1 MAVPSAALLA
11 QAAVNGVLLGL
22 VYTLASVGLSL
33 TLGVLGIVNLAHST
47 FIMLGT
53 FFALELLQRAGLDPV
68 VAMVL
73 AVPVFFGVGWV
84 LERVLLR
91 RVVGGPDA
99 VALLVLF
106 GLMII
111 LESGSILVWT
121 TDTRVLRWP
130 LAQAMVQVGGL
141 VLPMARVVP
150 ALLALAMVGLLDLLL
165 RRTLLGKAMRAVG
178 QQPDAAA
185 IIGIDVRAISAV
197 VVALGTAS
205 AAVGGIAAAVLFAT
219 DEGKMALDALG
230 QGFHQ
235 LLGVASTT
243 WQSIQDAIAAG
254 DLAGAMEVAWLGIH
268 VVWETGIAAIT
279 RAWRNFKSFFVELF
293 WSAVYAV
300 ARAFNTA

>member
-53 FFALELLQRAGLDPV
+53 FFALELLQRAGLDPI

-91 RVVGGPDA
+91 RVMGGPDA

-111 LESGSILVWT
+111 LESGSILLWT

-150 ALLALAMVGLLDLLL
+150 ALLALAMVVLLDLLL

-205 AAVGGIAAAVLFAT
+205 AAVGGIALGMMFPFAPQEHIRWLAWSFLVVVFGGLGGVRGSLLGGLFVGEVEALSGVLFPFQYVYPIVY
-219 DEGKMALDALG
+219 GLLALTLMVRS
-230 QGFHQ
+230 QG
-235 LLGVASTT
+235 
-243 WQSIQDAIAAG
+243 
-254 DLAGAMEVAWLGIH
+254 LAGVR
-268 VVWETGIAAIT
+268 T
-279 RAWRNFKSFFVELF
+279 R
-293 WSAVYAV
+293 
-300 ARAFNTA
+300 TI